1 MPKPKS
7 TSDVGESYEDT
18 GMAGLA
24 ARTAESKYFLYADD
38 GGERERGRRYWQTG
52 GERWRLRFRLQ
63 T

>member
-1 MPKPKS
+1 MPKPKP

-38 GGERERGRRYWQTG
+38 GGERERGRRYLQTG
-52 GERWRLRFRLQ
+52 GKRGG
-63 T
+63 